1 MAANDYS
8 MGKYMQSQQNPCK
21 LDGLGK
27 SKGKVSQCYTDRW
40 SEQDDELQKMI
51 YGRVSAVEVHKSA
64 GNGLL
69 REE

>member
-21 LDGLGK
+21 LDGLGR
-27 SKGKVSQCYTDRW
+27 SKYRAG
-40 SEQDDELQKMI
+40 QKMNINQMI